1 MMKLCLFFVVIILVS
16 CNNQNSNVDDKI
28 NTSSEKDIK
37 VTENLEVKQIP
48 IVLYSDSTQYKFDN
62 SNKQNTLLV
71 FVNKECENCDNI
83 FNDIQKNSKQYLEKY
98 VLVCI
103 AEEDQ
108 EKLVVEAKKFNIEI
122 KEVLNSEEIIEYFK
136 VTDFP
141 STIVLNEKGEQVYK
155 KLGANKDWTLI
166 GVKELTN
173 IRTIHKPAIST
184 QGKIINGLGGF
195 EE

>member
-1 MMKLCLFFVVIILVS
+1 MIKLCLFLVVILLFS
-16 CNNQNSNVDDKI
+16 CNNQNANVDDK
-28 NTSSEKDIK
+28 SSTTIEKDVKITK
-37 VTENLEVKQIP
+37 NIEVKQIP

-83 FNDIQKNSKQYLEKY
+83 FNDIQKNSTQYLEKY

-103 AEEDQ
+103 AEENQ
-108 EKLVVEAKKFNIEI
+108 EKLVVEAKKLNIEI
-122 KEVLNSEEIIEYFK
+122 KEVLNSKEIIEYFK
-136 VTDFP
+136 ITEFP
-141 STIVLNEKGEQVYK
+141 TTIVLNEKGKQVYK
-155 KLGANKDWTLI
+155 KIGANKDWTLI

-173 IRTIHKPAIST
+173 IKTILKPAIST